1 MARNHSCVRDSG
13 YRLVSWSRAIE
24 VSVIEVSVIAAT
36 PCGQGLQLSPVLAG
50 VADAPG
56 EDPPEPGRPALH
68 CAFLEFVEVEMHS
81 AVQAAIRLRVQI
93 PDRAGGDVGTLGL
106 LQRDFVYLPGLL
118 GDG

>member
-24 VSVIEVSVIAAT
+24 VSVIEVSVIEVSVIAAT
-36 PCGQGLQLSPVLAG
+36 PCGLGLQLSPVLAG

-68 CAFLEFVEVEMHS
+68 CGFLEFVEVEMHS

-106 LQRDFVYLPGLL
+106 LQRDFV
-118 GDG
+118 